1 MDSILEETE
10 EEEEEEAMMQ
20 KIDRETDRE
29 ANERSKRE
37 SLSES
42 ELTLY
47 LDGTASDKLIEQL
60 ALYRYIDNVADV
72 HVGKYVRWI
81 NRSDASSKAKED
93 VQVEEGRAR
102 PSSVLTMG
110 GVVTR
115 VHAPFTKNQNSG
127 ASEWIISLYN
137 KYTRSNIQIKYK
149 DVLVYQKLTDMEQL
163 IVAIRSQKSK

>member
-1 MDSILEETE
+1 MACFLPVMDGKEQEQ
-10 EEEEEEAMMQ
+10 EAMME

-47 LDGTASDKLIEQL
+47 LDGTASEKLIEQL
-60 ALYRYIDNVADV
+60 ALYRYIDKIADV

-81 NRSDASSKAKED
+81 NRTDATLKIKGGGGAEL
-93 VQVEEGRAR
+93 ETGRAR

-115 VHAPFTKNQNSG
+115 VSKNQG
-127 ASEWIISLYN
+127 ACEWIVSVYN

-149 DVLVYQKLTDMEQL
+149 DVLIYQKLTDMEQL